1 MYVLTKFLNVI
12 ESSCD
17 RSSFS
22 LLRMAICM
30 IWRYRAEWA
39 LPVYVFRSW
48 TNPSWPRP
56 APEEDVSSLSQAS
69 PQGCFQSSSLLLC
82 LQQHSEVGVTKL
94 LPSSRSAA
102 RGFLPWMPCP
112 CSVFGHRLVLHPSC
126 LSAYLNVSPA
136 WSWGQ
141 TLDSS
146 CLCQLLTPSSY
157 ILGDRSTKVF
167 FKGTFHILFRVGESE
182 LTFTL

>member
-1 MYVLTKFLNVI
+1 MFLHTLPKTLLQSQSPLASN
-12 ESSCD
+12 SNPG
-17 RSSFS
+17 RSSQ
-22 LLRMAICM
+22 
-30 IWRYRAEWA
+30 
-39 LPVYVFRSW
+39 LPKG
-48 TNPSWPRP
+48 
-56 APEEDVSSLSQAS
+56 L
-69 PQGCFQSSSLLLC
+69 
-82 LQQHSEVGVTKL
+82 HEVGVTKL